1 MQVLGMATG
10 SALGSNFINN
20 VPMIVLALRATEPLV
35 ASGTLGPGSIYAV
48 ILGTNVGPNLT
59 TVGSLAT
66 LIWLNITRSKG
77 MDITAKDYLKIGI
90 ISTPIILLAAVVGLW
105 ISIRLFGG

>member
-1 MQVLGMATG
+1 
-10 SALGSNFINN
+10 
-20 VPMIVLALRATEPLV
+20 LAAV
-35 ASGTLGPGSIYAV
+35 YAV

-66 LIWLNITRSKG
+66 LIWLSITRGKG
-77 MDITAKDYLKIGI
+77 MDITAKDYLKIGA
-90 ISTPIILLAAVVGLW
+90 ISTPVILLAAVVGLW